1 MTHDDPFA
9 DLSLASGYDAIVAR
23 MESIRVRAANDDPQ
37 ALAAISLHYIRF
49 LNRVIAEG
57 ADAEPDNP
65 VLVTLRQQR
74 DMLQGLF
81 GEHIAAHVPGTRH

>member
-23 MESIRVRAANDDPQ
+23 MEHIRERAANDDPQ

-57 ADAEPDNP
+57 ETAEPDDP
-65 VLVTLRQQR
+65 VLVTLREQR
-74 DMLQGLF
+74 DMLQRLF
-81 GEHIAAHVPGTRH
+81 GEHIVAHVPGTRH